1 MIISQGRTVAIT
13 YTLTLDSGET
23 VDSNVG
29 GEPLTYT
36 QGEEQLIFGLE
47 LALEGKQAGE
57 SLKVSVKVTNTGAR
71 AGDEVVQLYVRDVEA
86 LVPVPIRQLQGFTRV
101 HLKPGAQQTVTFIL
115 TPRQMSLIADDGQR
129 VVEPGVFEVA
139 VGGGQPGT
147 SAPGLIDSFK
157 VVG

>member
-47 LALEGKQAGE
+47 QALEGKQAGE
-57 SLKVSVKVTNTGAR
+57 SLKVSVSPEDGYGAIS
-71 AGDEVVQLYVRDVEA
+71 EEA
-86 LVPVPIRQLQGFTRV
+86 LIEVPLAHLPEEARETGSVLTAVGPEGQELQGV
-101 HLKPGAQQTVTFIL
+101 VTGVGEETATLNFNHPLAGEVLHFDVTIL
-115 TPRQMSLIADDGQR
+115 S
-129 VVEPGVFEVA
+129 VV
-139 VGGGQPGT
+139 
-147 SAPGLIDSFK
+147 
-157 VVG
+157 